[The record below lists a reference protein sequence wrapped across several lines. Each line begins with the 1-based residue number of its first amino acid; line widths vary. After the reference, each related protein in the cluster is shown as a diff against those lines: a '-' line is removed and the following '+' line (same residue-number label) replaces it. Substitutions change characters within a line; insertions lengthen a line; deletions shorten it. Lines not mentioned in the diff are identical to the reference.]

1 MTHRRPYRPV
11 QPLTGLRETRA
22 AAVSYRAL
30 APGGA
35 GWSYGITATHTLA
48 RHSAT
53 HPITRGHDM
62 PQSCG
67 GTFTDHCSLIT
78 DFSPSGGREAPSPAI
93 CPN

>member
-30 APGGA
+30 ALGGA

-67 GTFTDHCSLIT
+67 GTPINPLIT
-78 DFSPSGGREAPSPAI
+78 AHSSLST
-93 CPN
+93 